1 MTTASTSEALFV
13 PNAKEADPRQPA
25 GDYRDLVARLN
36 RASVHKY
43 YLPFTDIPWDEHT
56 LDPGD
61 PRWILHKQDLAQTA
75 WFQHQPVAVQARL
88 SLHMS
93 ATFMKYGAQFEN
105 VLSRG
110 LLEFAATLPNHAPD
124 FRYAY
129 HELIEES
136 NHSLMFQEFVNRSGL
151 DVPGLSPWLRR
162 RFRGIAAL
170 GARFPELFFVFVL
183 GGEDQIDYVQRTMIL
198 DAQPEVHPLLRRIS
212 QIHVTEEARHVS
224 FARAFLRTHVP
235 KLSKLRL
242 THLRIAAP
250 VILGVMSRLMMQ
262 PPPPVVRAY
271 DIPRRVMDEAFRD
284 NPSHHARKHAALA
297 QVAALC
303 RELGVLVPLTRPLW
317 RRFDLIG
324 SQRNDSPLHA

>member
-1 MTTASTSEALFV
+1 MTIADTSDALLA
-13 PNAKEADPRQPA
+13 PDAADADPRKPA
-25 GDYRDLVARLN
+25 GAYRELVAHLN
-36 RASVHKY
+36 RASMRKY
-43 YLPFTDIPWDEHT
+43 YLAFTDIPWDEHT
-56 LDPGD
+56 IDHAD
-61 PRWILHKQDLAQTA
+61 ARWILHKQDLAQTG
-75 WFQHQPVAVQARL
+75 WFQRQPLGVRARL

-151 DVPGLSPWLRR
+151 DVPGLSPWMRR

-183 GGEDQIDYVQRTMIL
+183 GGEDPIDYVQRTMIL
-198 DAQPEVHPLLRRIS
+198 DAQEEVHPLLRRIS

-224 FARAFLRTHVP
+224 FARAFLRARVP
-235 KLSKLRL
+235 KLSSLRM
-242 THLRIAAP
+242 THLRVAVP
-250 VILGVMSRLMMQ
+250 VILGVMSRVMMQ
-262 PPPPVVRAY
+262 PPPEVVREY
-271 DIPRRVMDEAFRD
+271 GIPRRVLDEAFRD
-284 NPSHHARKHAALA
+284 NPNHHARKHAALA
-297 QVAALC
+297 RLADLC
-303 RELGVLVPLTRPLW
+303 RELGVLVPLTLPLW
-317 RRFDLIG
+317 RRLDLVA
-324 SQRNDSPLHA
+324 N